1 MKSALGGSTR
11 ATVTF
16 RSSIGTHS
24 PKTTEG
30 IRMAAPTSKTS
41 DLISLIKMAFLLIL
55 TALFSAVFCNELDDE
70 AGVVVFNPES
80 YKQART
86 YGEAWFVMF
95 VAPDCPYSREW
106 EEKWRFMANRWGPK
120 S

>member
-1 MKSALGGSTR
+1 MAL
-11 ATVTF
+11 
-16 RSSIGTHS
+16 
-24 PKTTEG
+24 
-30 IRMAAPTSKTS
+30 
-41 DLISLIKMAFLLIL
+41 LLIWI
-55 TALFSAVFCNELDDE
+55 ALFSAVICNELDDE

-86 YGEAWFVMF
+86 YGEAWLVMF

-120 S
+120 SQKPRFNLAKFDCYAPGNFQVCRDEGID